1 MLSIRAITHLDINVT
16 KITGK
21 WEEHEANLNVDEEW
35 PTTASVDIET
45 MSSEW
50 NESFESVGFHWVLS

>member
-45 MSSEW
+45 MSSE
-50 NESFESVGFHWVLS
+50 